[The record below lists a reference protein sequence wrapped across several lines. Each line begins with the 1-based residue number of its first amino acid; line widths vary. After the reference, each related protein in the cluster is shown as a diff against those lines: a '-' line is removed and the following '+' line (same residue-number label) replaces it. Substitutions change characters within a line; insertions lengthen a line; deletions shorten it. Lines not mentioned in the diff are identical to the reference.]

1 MSTVR
6 TIRPEEGLSQPLA
19 ESIYEVANSIWP
31 PSREKPG
38 PSLEQTWSRWREQ
51 ESAHFLIV
59 QDAQVLAHSLIFPR
73 IISTVSGPMRIGAL
87 ATVFVHPSFPGRGW
101 GVAVVKAAFDYL
113 PEIEANLSLFQTGV
127 PEFYEALGARRISNR
142 FVNGDSLENPFW
154 DICEMIYPGKSAWSE
169 GLIDLNGPGY

>member
-59 QDAQVLAHSLIFPR
+59 QDAQVLAHSLIMKPSELGGYLTGS
-73 IISTVSGPMRIGAL
+73 STGIAWK
-87 ATVFVHPSFPGRGW
+87 T
-101 GVAVVKAAFDYL
+101 
-113 PEIEANLSLFQTGV
+113 
-127 PEFYEALGARRISNR
+127 
-142 FVNGDSLENPFW
+142 PFG
-154 DICEMIYPGKSAWSE
+154 IFAK
-169 GLIDLNGPGY
+169 